1 MPSRISGKVVSI
13 SETGDAITDLAHEQ
27 LADVPPDD
35 RTSIECGGHTTLGIY
50 PADHDQPEMTYV
62 AILGGS
68 GCLELSLIG
77 DSAAKFLGLKVND
90 DVTIKW

>member
-13 SETGDAITDLAHEQ
+13 SDSGDAITDLDHAQ
-27 LADVPPDD
+27 LSDVPNDD

-62 AILGGS
+62 AILGSS
-68 GCLELSLIG
+68 GFLELSLIG

-90 DVTIKW
+90 GVNIKW

>member
-1 MPSRISGKVVSI
+1 MASRISGKVVSI
-13 SETGDAITDLAHEQ
+13 SESGDAITDLTHDQ
-27 LADVPPDD
+27 LVDVPGDD
-35 RTSIECGGHTTLGIY
+35 RTSIECSGHTTLGIY

-62 AILGGS
+62 AILGNS

-90 DVTIKW
+90 SVTIKW

>member
-13 SETGDAITDLAHEQ
+13 SDSGDAITDLDHAG
-27 LADVPPDD
+27 LADVPRDD
-35 RTSIECGGHTTLGIY
+35 RTSVECGGHSTFGIY
-50 PADHDQPEMTYV
+50 PGDHEQPEMTYV
-62 AILGGS
+62 AIMGKS
-68 GCLELSLIG
+68 GFLELSLVG